1 LFCQQ
6 GLVYQTKQLAGLP
19 AIKQGEMTRMNLKEK
34 IARAKH
40 PLLFLALLIPAIAGQ
55 VAVSGFQR

>member
-19 AIKQGEMTRMNLKEK
+19 AIKQRRNDKDEPQRKNR
-34 IARAKH
+34 RAKH